1 MLPKEKRKN
10 QMAISKKA
18 MKTLMD
24 LYAGDSVILYLKN
37 MNVIVAHE
45 ESGQMDITPMLAGIV
60 MDIDETFIH
69 LGDGN
74 MIQKS
79 IYHENVG
86 LIENSSLEDL
96 LITADLPVND
106 SEIN

>member
-1 MLPKEKRKN
+1 MKKQRLSV
-10 QMAISKKA
+10 AISRKA
-18 MKTLMD
+18 TKTLND
-24 LYAGDSVILYLKN
+24 LYLGDTVILYLKG
-37 MNVIVAHE
+37 MNVLIANE
-45 ESGQMDITPMLAGIV
+45 EAGQMDITPMLTGIV

-69 LGDGN
+69 IGDGN

-86 LIENSSLEDL
+86 LIESASMEEM
-96 LITADLPVND
+96 LISADLPTND